1 MTSEYERGYVAFAG
15 TRALEGGAPG
25 RDYIQWG
32 PLGPGGLLMSS
43 TARSHDHVGFD
54 ISMGRFTL
62 RMYQAVL
69 DPSVPRKMAGHR
81 LEIRLPARIYAGI
94 SETVLYTGKDLDW
107 AYLVPFGAFY
117 ANQYN
122 EKEDD
127 NILWSADLRV
137 PVTSWACSSRA
148 SC

>member
-1 MTSEYERGYVAFAG
+1 
-15 TRALEGGAPG
+15 
-25 RDYIQWG
+25 
-32 PLGPGGLLMSS
+32 
-43 TARSHDHVGFD
+43 
-54 ISMGRFTL
+54 
-62 RMYQAVL
+62 
-69 DPSVPRKMAGHR
+69 MAGHR

-94 SETVLYTGKDLDW
+94 SETVLYTGRDLDW

-137 PVTSWACSSRA
+137 PVTRGLVLSGELLMDDFQYESDPPSPGQARLDSAGGRA
-148 SC
+148 GNAVGARYRDPGLVHEDRYLYILAQGQPSDRICDR